1 MAHHL
6 FHFEHRG
13 EPLLPWRVFLLRR
26 VGRTLLAGGVVIVLS
41 LVLGMAGYR
50 LTEGMAWLDAFLNAS
65 MILGGMGPVDT
76 LHTAA
81 GKLFAGFYALYSGL
95 VLVFTAGLLLAPF
108 MHRLLHRFHLE
119 NRHAGED

>member
-6 FHFEHRG
+6 FHFEHRD
-13 EPLLPWRVFLLRR
+13 EPLLPWRAFLMRR
-26 VGRTLLAGGVVIVLS
+26 VGRTFAAGSAVILVSLAI
-41 LVLGMAGYR
+41 GMVGYR
-50 LTEGMAWLDAFLNAS
+50 LTEGMDWLDAFLNAS

-95 VLVFTAGLLLAPF
+95 VLIGVAGLLLAPF

-119 NRHAGED
+119 NRHTGGE